1 MATRT
6 RAKRSA
12 NAAYAFGGSFGPGIR
27 SFFAPQSSANGG
39 AATPAAQGTGNW
51 GPPPP
56 QIPQVPPSDP
66 LLSLIQRMTMQLS
79 QLANAMPGTPEAMQA
94 QSLSA
99 QIDQMRM
106 QWAQQHPEYTGPRD
120 PLGTPQGM
128 FGPGATGP
136 RIASPFTDNSAA
148 FLGQSGAY
156 DIYQDPRSGAQYHVD
171 PRTGNIYDAQGQLFA
186 SAPRG
191 SVSPIVD
198 QGPTGSVAPTVDAGA
213 GGAVAPAAYGAVPPA
228 PDASIAP
235 PAAAAPPDV
244 ATPPPA
250 APVTP
255 YVVNDVAPWSPTPA
269 PAPAPPQIYQPPQIF
284 QPPAATVAP
293 VARPVNDVAPFNS
306 GVYTPAPAPTTPTWA
321 PPALNQNLLLAL
333 NTAVAPDTYAPPTVP
348 GGGGGGNMLT

>member
-6 RAKRSA
+6 RTKRSA
-12 NAAYAFGGSFGPGIR
+12 TAAYSFGGAFGPGIR
-27 SFFAPQSSANGG
+27 SFFAPQSTSAGG
-39 AATPAAQGTGNW
+39 AATPAAQSAGNW

-56 QIPQVPPSDP
+56 QVPQVQPSDP

-79 QLANAMPGTPEAMQA
+79 QLANAVPGTPEALQA

-171 PRTGNIYDAQGQLFA
+171 PQTGNVFDAQGQLFA

-191 SVSPIVD
+191 SVSPIVEAP
-198 QGPTGSVAPTVDAGA
+198 PTGGVAPTVDAGA
-213 GGAVAPAAYGAVPPA
+213 GGVVVPPA
-228 PDASIAP
+228 APAPDGSIAP
-235 PAAAAPPDV
+235 PPMAAEP
-244 ATPPPA
+244 TPPPA

-293 VARPVNDVAPFNS
+293 VARPVNDVAPFDS
-306 GVYTPAPAPTTPTWA
+306 GVYTPPPAPTWA

-333 NTAVAPDTYAPPTVP
+333 NTAVAPDTYAPPTIP
-348 GGGGGGNMLT
+348 AGGGGNQLV